1 MDITPEAQA
10 PAALLW
16 VGQHSLEPGEM
27 RPVPAQR
34 AAWAVGASEQLVDRP
49 EISVP
54 FRWGFVW
61 LQRPTWGHTS
71 TQRMLSRMLLGFM
84 GLCQL
89 LLVPIPE
96 PRDVGSHTLTP
107 LVWPVGVGDGN
118 WLVEGL
124 GVGQGLP
131 AFPSLGDALFL
142 PGHIGEA
149 GAVALCTSEMGSR
162 AEATGEGGI
171 SGGAGAA
178 CAGFLAAEPR
188 VLSATLA
195 RAV

>member
-1 MDITPEAQA
+1 MAQA
-10 PAALLW
+10 LAALLW
-16 VGQHSLEPGEM
+16 VGQYSLEAGEM
-27 RPVPAQR
+27 RPVPAQG
-34 AAWAVGASEQLVDRP
+34 AAWAVGASEQLVNRP
-49 EISVP
+49 EIESLPCWFSVP

-61 LQRPTWGHTS
+61 LQQATWGHTS
-71 TQRMLSRMLLGFM
+71 TQRMPSRMLLGCM
-84 GLCQL
+84 GLCQRL
-89 LLVPIPE
+89 LAPIPE

-149 GAVALCTSEMGSR
+149 GAAALCTSEMGS
-162 AEATGEGGI
+162 
-171 SGGAGAA
+171 
-178 CAGFLAAEPR
+178 
-188 VLSATLA
+188 
-195 RAV
+195 